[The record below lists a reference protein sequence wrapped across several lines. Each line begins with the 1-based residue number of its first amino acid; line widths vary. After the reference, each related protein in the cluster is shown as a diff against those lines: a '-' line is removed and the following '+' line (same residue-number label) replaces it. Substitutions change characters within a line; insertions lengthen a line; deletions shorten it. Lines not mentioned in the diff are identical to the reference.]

1 MKIYNRYVLSVSLLP
16 LLTTVILMATG
27 QTSLGIYFTVY
38 IVEALAITELY
49 VYINGKARRG
59 LSHVSTMLFAGFTVV
74 LCFQIINVLA

>member
-1 MKIYNRYVLSVSLLP
+1 MKIYNRYILSVSFLL

-27 QTSLGIYFTVY
+27 QISLGIYFTVY

-49 VYINGKARRG
+49 VYINVKARQG
-59 LSHVSTMLFAGFTVV
+59 LSYVSTMLFAGFTVV

>member
-1 MKIYNRYVLSVSLLP
+1 MKIYNRYILSVSFLL

-38 IVEALAITELY
+38 IVEALAVTELF
-49 VYINGKARRG
+49 VYINVKARRG
-59 LSHVSTMLFAGFTVV
+59 LSYVSTMLFAGFTVV